1 MNRSAEAADCRLA
14 GSCKS
19 GYQIEEGDGSATLPR
34 AKRSKRF
41 VMKIFLS
48 YRRDDTQH
56 STGRLYERLVRVF
69 GRNNV
74 FKDVDSIPPGADFRD
89 LLVQRVSNASV
100 MLAVI
105 GANWQAKDDQN
116 RSRLE
121 NSGDFVRIELE
132 DAMQRNIPV
141 IPVLVDGA
149 KLPLADHLPESLRA
163 LTFRQAVVLRADPDF
178 SSDAERIIRH
188 LQGELPN
195 GGTGISRTA
204 RLTAGIVTVIA
215 AVAVIFLVAY
225 FTREMWLPNSQPL
238 ENKPADSGTGKVEPS
253 VEPPGFELG
262 RQFKV
267 TVSVDDLVVTEETR
281 TREVT
286 DSDGTKRPIQETVK
300 VPVKVTREI
309 EIVSDIWPKVSEV
322 TREGERYYKVETIHG
337 TQEQTTYSRR
347 APEIRPLN
355 PYGDSFGP
363 PPVAPAPPAD
373 DVPAP
378 PPISP

>member
-1 MNRSAEAADCRLA
+1 
-14 GSCKS
+14 
-19 GYQIEEGDGSATLPR
+19 
-34 AKRSKRF
+34 
-41 VMKIFLS
+41 MKIFIS

-56 STGRLYERLVRVF
+56 STGRLYERLVRAF
-69 GRNNV
+69 GKHNV

-105 GANWQAKDDQN
+105 GADWQSKDDQN

-149 KLPLADHLPESLRA
+149 KLPEADHLPESLRA
-163 LTFRQAVVLRADPDF
+163 LTFRQAVVLRPDPDF

-188 LQGELPN
+188 LQGELPS
-195 GGTGISRTA
+195 GGAGIRRTTS
-204 RLTAGIVTVIA
+204 LIAGIVTVIA

-225 FTREMWLPNSQPL
+225 LTREKWMPNAAPL
-238 ENKPADSGTGKVEPS
+238 ENKPANADAGKIEPS
-253 VEPPGFELG
+253 LEPPGFELG

-267 TVSVDDLVVTEETR
+267 IVSVDDVNAVEEIR

-286 DSDGTKRPIQETVK
+286 GPDGTKRMVPESVK
-300 VPVKVTREI
+300 VPIKVTREI
-309 EIVSDIWPKVSEV
+309 EMVSDIWPKVSEV
-322 TREGERYYKVETIHG
+322 TRDGERYYKVETIRG

-355 PYGDSFGP
+355 PYNDTTGP
-363 PPVAPAPPAD
+363 PTVAPAPPAD

-378 PPISP
+378 PPISPES

>member
-1 MNRSAEAADCRLA
+1 
-14 GSCKS
+14 
-19 GYQIEEGDGSATLPR
+19 
-34 AKRSKRF
+34 
-41 VMKIFLS
+41 MKIFIS

-89 LLVQRVSNASV
+89 LLVQRVSDASV

-105 GANWQAKDDQN
+105 GANWQSKDDQN

-149 KLPLADHLPESLRA
+149 KLPVADLLPESLRA
-163 LTFRQAVVLRADPDF
+163 LTFRQAVVLRPDPDF
-178 SSDAERIIRH
+178 SSDADRIIRH
-188 LQGELPN
+188 LQGESTD
-195 GGTGISRTA
+195 GGTGISRSVRRA
-204 RLTAGIVTVIA
+204 VGIFTGV
-215 AVAVIFLVAY
+215 AVAAALLLAGY
-225 FTREMWLPNSQPL
+225 FTRDIWMPPTQPQENNPASPAEKITDSFSQ
-238 ENKPADSGTGKVEPS
+238 
-253 VEPPGFELG
+253 PPGFELG
-262 RQFKV
+262 RQFTV
-267 TVSVDDLVVTEETR
+267 TVSVDDVVATEEVR
-281 TREVT
+281 SREVT
-286 DSDGTKRPIQETVK
+286 DPDGTKKLVQETVK

-322 TREGERYYKVETIHG
+322 TRDGERYYKVETIHG

-355 PYGDSFGP
+355 PYGDTLGP
-363 PPVAPAPPAD
+363 PSVAPAPPAD
-373 DVPAP
+373 DTPEPSPIP
-378 PPISP
+378 PKS